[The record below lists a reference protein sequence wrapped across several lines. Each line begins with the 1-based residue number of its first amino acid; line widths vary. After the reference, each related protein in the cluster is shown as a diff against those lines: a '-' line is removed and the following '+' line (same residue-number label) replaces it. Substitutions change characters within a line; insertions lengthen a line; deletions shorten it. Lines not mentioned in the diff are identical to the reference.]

1 MSRIQWQT
9 MAEFCPFLNAT
20 RRFVYLSKTKKGL
33 VYDFWENCKFL
44 KLFFFLQSIVLNKF
58 DCFEHFKISNPAF
71 MSRHLSNQPNIKRST
86 YYNGRILKNSFK
98 SAQNVYFILIFLL
111 CSTLV
116 SHIRVQVWDAQVSL
130 LICIYKPIILN
141 IALPT
146 AFHRHN
152 AS

>member
-1 MSRIQWQT
+1 
-9 MAEFCPFLNAT
+9 
-20 RRFVYLSKTKKGL
+20 
-33 VYDFWENCKFL
+33 
-44 KLFFFLQSIVLNKF
+44 
-58 DCFEHFKISNPAF
+58 